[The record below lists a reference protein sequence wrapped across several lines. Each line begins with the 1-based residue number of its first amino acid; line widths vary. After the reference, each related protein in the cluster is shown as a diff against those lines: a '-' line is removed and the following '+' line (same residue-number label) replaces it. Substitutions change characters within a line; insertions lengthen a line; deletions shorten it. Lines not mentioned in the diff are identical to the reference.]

1 VLVMTSRPGRLSAE
15 FRIDTPE
22 PRVED
27 FRMSAGYAAYCRE
40 VSRALLPSFAGSAGA

>member
-1 VLVMTSRPGRLSAE
+1 VNAE
-15 FRIDTPE
+15 LRIDAPE

-40 VSRALLPSFAGSAGA
+40 VSKALLPSYAGLAGA